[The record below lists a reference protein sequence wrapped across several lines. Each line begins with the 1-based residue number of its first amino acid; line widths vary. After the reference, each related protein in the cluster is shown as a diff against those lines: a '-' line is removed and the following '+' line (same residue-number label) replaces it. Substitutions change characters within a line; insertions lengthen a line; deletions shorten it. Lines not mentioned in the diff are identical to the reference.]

1 METATKRRL
10 GDICVERGLIS
21 QEQLQQALVQ
31 QSETGTKL
39 GEVLVELGFVTR
51 VGLAGVLSEQW
62 NDLRVSQSTRAP
74 AESSLALRDQ
84 VRALTAELAERDKR
98 IAQQDATISA
108 LLSQIG
114 DGAAAERSIRCAAT
128 GRRARSRARAAVMPP
143 GFPSDRGGNRD
154 AAACLLAER
163 HVNRCL
169 LELER
174 RRDLVADP
182 HGERLAERALVAEA
196 REVDLQ
202 RLRLEAETVGLVL
215 DRRRVEVGLVRDRAQ
230 GGQLVAHHLDNGDTG
245 VREGLEPRVRVA
257 AGVPKRD
264 ELLLHAPTVAP
275 VRSLPGVSVRATE
288 SHCLDCARRLQ
299 PREGVLYARHERE
312 PV

>member
-1 METATKRRL
+1 METAAKRRL

-114 DGAAAERSIRCAAT
+114 DGAAA
-128 GRRARSRARAAVMPP
+128 
-143 GFPSDRGGNRD
+143 
-154 AAACLLAER
+154 
-163 HVNRCL
+163 
-169 LELER
+169 
-174 RRDLVADP
+174 
-182 HGERLAERALVAEA
+182 
-196 REVDLQ
+196 
-202 RLRLEAETVGLVL
+202 
-215 DRRRVEVGLVRDRAQ
+215 
-230 GGQLVAHHLDNGDTG
+230 
-245 VREGLEPRVRVA
+245 
-257 AGVPKRD
+257 
-264 ELLLHAPTVAP
+264 
-275 VRSLPGVSVRATE
+275 
-288 SHCLDCARRLQ
+288 
-299 PREGVLYARHERE
+299 
-312 PV
+312 